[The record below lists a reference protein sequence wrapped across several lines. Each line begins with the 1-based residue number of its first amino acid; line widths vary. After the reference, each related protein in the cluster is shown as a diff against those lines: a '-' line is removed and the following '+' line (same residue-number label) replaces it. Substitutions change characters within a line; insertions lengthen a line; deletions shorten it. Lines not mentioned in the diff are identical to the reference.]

1 MEVSE
6 FLELLIKEL
15 SANDRLN
22 EYYKLAS
29 GGRRFLFR
37 KAYLQ
42 QRLEYI
48 KRHIPSESCNI
59 WDAGCGYGTTS
70 IFLALNGHRVK
81 GTTLEYYFSEIERRK
96 QFWSRYGNLDKLTVR
111 YENIFETDGEKS
123 IFNIVVLQDTLHHLE
138 PVDDGLR
145 VFRDSLKP
153 GGRVIAIEENG
164 SSFFIII
171 KNILKRGLA
180 KRIEYFDEALGK
192 KIIMADE
199 NARSLKEWYKVFM
212 HSGFSEGLCEAEYI
226 RLMPPFFFTDTNY
239 SRVIA
244 CEQNTWKTGY
254 FPSKYFFFGINFIA
268 EI

>member
-6 FLELLIKEL
+6 FLALFLKEL
-15 SANDRLN
+15 SVNTRLN
-22 EYYKLAS
+22 EYYRLAPGS
-29 GGRRFLFR
+29 RRFLFR

-48 KRHIPSESCNI
+48 KRHVPSESCNI

-81 GTTLEYYFSEIERRK
+81 GTTLEYYYNEIEGRK
-96 QFWSRYGNLDKLTVR
+96 EFWSRYGNLDKLTVR
-111 YENIFETDGEKS
+111 YENIFDTEEEKG

-138 PVDDGLR
+138 PVDAALR
-145 VFRDSLKP
+145 IFRDSLKP

-164 SSFFIII
+164 SSVFIIT
-171 KNILKRGLA
+171 KNLLKRGLS
-180 KRIEYFDEALGK
+180 KKKEYFDETLGK
-192 KIIMADE
+192 SVIMADE
-199 NARSLKEWYKVFM
+199 HARSLYEWGKVLKNI
-212 HSGFSEGLCEAEYI
+212 GLGGTFEAEYI
-226 RLMPPFFFTDTNY
+226 RLLPPCFFTDKNY
-239 SRVIA
+239 GSVID
-244 CEQNTWKTGY
+244 CEQRMGKSGY